1 MNPEDDGDRVGPA
14 PRETDT
20 YTWPDRGLTAT
31 SLICTWLALVPS
43 MPAILPARS
52 LTWTECF
59 SDAVA
64 RSPVSMANSA
74 APFVSPTN
82 RMPSG
87 PNVNG
92 PADLRSGFPCLRLA
106 VGSAATAI
114 AAVNAIPASAMT
126 APRIPIL
133 DIAGSPSLLNLS
145 IPN

>member
-1 MNPEDDGDRVGPA
+1 MS
-14 PRETDT
+14 
-20 YTWPDRGLTAT
+20 LT
-31 SLICTWLALVPS
+31 CTCRASVPS

-52 LTWTECF
+52 LTCDWPLLGRR
-59 SDAVA
+59 AA

-114 AAVNAIPASAMT
+114 AAVNAIPASAKT

-133 DIAGSPSLLNLS
+133 DIAGSPSLLNRS